1 MADLTHEGALKF
13 WREYKDPAVY
23 RVVTFMESMEDW
35 TLDGHDDLE
44 QALKKL
50 GTTLD
55 KAGKIDLQK
64 EEDFINVATYIKSS
78 RMLRLLQCLDSAH
91 PGAASKLLT
100 YAERVT
106 ESTEDPAGLFLR
118 RNVVFERLRLIKRIF
133 AENRFAL
140 IQNALEDEDVG

>member
-1 MADLTHEGALKF
+1 MTDLTHEGSLKF

-35 TLDGHDDLE
+35 TLDDHEALE
-44 QALKKL
+44 QALVKL

-64 EEDFINVATYIKSS
+64 EEDFIDVATYIKSS
-78 RMLRLLQCLDSAH
+78 RMLRLLQCLDTAH

-100 YAERVT
+100 YAERVS
-106 ESTEDPAGLFLR
+106 ESTEDSAGLFLR

-133 AENRFAL
+133 AESRFAL
-140 IQNALEDEDVG
+140 IQNALEDEEVA